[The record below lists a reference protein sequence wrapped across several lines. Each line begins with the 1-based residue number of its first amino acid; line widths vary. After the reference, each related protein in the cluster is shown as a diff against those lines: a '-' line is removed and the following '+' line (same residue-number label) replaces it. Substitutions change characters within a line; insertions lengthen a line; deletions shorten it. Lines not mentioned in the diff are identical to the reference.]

1 MSDPKYSGEVSTARN
16 LLTRVLSAIVLAPL
30 AVAVAWFGAWPF
42 ALFWTI
48 AAIAVL
54 FEWTTLA
61 AGASAHAVVVVGAI
75 GIGLAASIHQ
85 MGQPAVALL
94 VVVLS
99 ALAALLLAPTTRRLW
114 LASGSLYAALL
125 MIAPLYLRADVEY
138 GFAAIVLIFAVVW
151 TTDVL
156 GYFGGRAFGGPK
168 LAPAVSPKKTWSGAL
183 SGTAGAALAAMLWV
197 LFFQHGS
204 IAAVITVAILLS
216 VFAQIGDLA
225 ESALKRHFGVK
236 DASQL
241 IPGHGGV
248 MDRLDGFWAAAVLA
262 ALIGLARGGSETPAR
277 DLLIW

>member
-1 MSDPKYSGEVSTARN
+1 
-16 LLTRVLSAIVLAPL
+16 
-30 AVAVAWFGAWPF
+30 
-42 ALFWTI
+42 
-48 AAIAVL
+48 
-54 FEWTTLA
+54 
-61 AGASAHAVVVVGAI
+61 
-75 GIGLAASIHQ
+75 
-85 MGQPAVALL
+85 MGRPAVALL
-94 VVVLS
+94 VVLLS

-114 LASGSLYAALL
+114 LASGSLYAGLL
-125 MIAPLYLRADVEY
+125 MIAPLYLRADLEY

-183 SGTAGAALAAMLWV
+183 SGTAGAALAAMLWG

-204 IAAVITVAILLS
+204 IAAVVTVAVLLS

-225 ESALKRHFGVK
+225 ESALIRHFGVK

-248 MDRLDGFWAAAVLA
+248 MDRLDGFWAATVLA
-262 ALIGLARGGSETPAR
+262 ALIGLARGGIETPAR